1 MKLLILGKLSSKQV
15 FFEKHFISYSFI
27 LFIKYYALRSFC
39 KKFALFF
46 KKLVFPKFR
55 LIKPFSWPIEIA
67 IKILVWL
74 CLFRLMLDC
83 YWINWRYFQSIESNF
98 RSIEISIESFLKPLF
113 LTCSSLFKPFSKHFL
128 SLFDWSKGQSKIFF
142 IFKFLQ
148 GFLSSKAGKTFVP
161 LIFHLFSCFMHFFTH
176 FRENVEPKGN
186 WDFWWFNLFLWK
198 LITRFLLW
206 GNIKLFFGGH
216 AWWASC
222 FASES
227 GAFEMVASTIS
238 FWW

>member
-1 MKLLILGKLSSKQV
+1 M
-15 FFEKHFISYSFI
+15 FFEKHFISYSCI

-46 KKLVFPKFR
+46 KKLVFPEFR
-55 LIKPFSWPIEIA
+55 LIKPFSRPIEIA

-227 GAFEMVASTIS
+227 GAFEMVASTTS